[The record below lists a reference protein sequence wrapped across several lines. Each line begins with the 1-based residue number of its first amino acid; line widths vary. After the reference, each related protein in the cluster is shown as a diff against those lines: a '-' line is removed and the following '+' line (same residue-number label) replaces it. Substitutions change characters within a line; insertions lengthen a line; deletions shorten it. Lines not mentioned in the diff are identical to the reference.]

1 MKGSGIANLKRDLLI
16 LTDHFCV
23 RANLLDIQSEKGVLY
38 GSLEAKRENELGW
51 P

>member
-1 MKGSGIANLKRDLLI
+1 MKGSGIANFKRELLI
-16 LTDHFCV
+16 LTGHFCV

-38 GSLEAKRENELGW
+38 RSLEVKRENELSW